1 MKHSIAGAVLI
12 AVGLVFGS
20 GQALA
25 QSVPVQVDAAG
36 NIATV
41 RVGSSINPIAELTLT
56 FDDASGLNPS
66 SLGVSARLVDVND
79 PTLLSRLPDPR
90 LIQPSS
96 ALPLL
101 VTVEP
106 PATGGLRFR
115 RSGRF
120 ELHTHALTYSLGSNY
135 RVLKAPVGG
144 AFHDTTEEIAQG
156 SVRAR
161 SRYGGFSQFLIV
173 ADLRRTSDVI
183 DEKIAA
189 LRGRVATLPS
199 TEQSSFTAQLDVAES
214 AIANHQYGDAIT
226 AVDLISQR
234 ALARAGNGLLDEWR
248 ATRDADNQV
257 GELLAGAATLKFSIA
272 YQRDYGQ

>member
-1 MKHSIAGAVLI
+1 MKHAV
-12 AVGLVFGS
+12 VGKLLVAALWLFGS
-20 GQALA
+20 GIAMA
-25 QSVPVQVDAAG
+25 QSLPVLVDTAGNTATVRIG
-36 NIATV
+36 NIAD
-41 RVGSSINPIAELTLT
+41 PLAELTLT
-56 FDDASGLNPS
+56 FDDATGLSPS
-66 SLGVSARLVDVND
+66 SLGVSAQLVNVAD
-79 PTLLSRLPDPR
+79 PGLLSRLPDPR
-90 LIQPSS
+90 LVQLSS

-101 VTVEP
+101 ITIEP
-106 PATGGLRFR
+106 PAAGGLSFR

-120 ELHTHALTYSLGSNY
+120 ELHTHALAYSLGSNY

-161 SRYGGFSQFLIV
+161 SRYGGFSQFLVV
-173 ADLRRTSDVI
+173 ADVRRTDEVI

-189 LRGRVATLPS
+189 LRARVATLPAG
-199 TEQSSFTAQLDVAES
+199 EQPAFTMQLDAAES
-214 AIANHQYGDAIT
+214 AIANHQYANALT
-226 AVDLISQR
+226 AVDLVSQR

-272 YQRDYGQ
+272 YLRDYGQ